1 MSSIFRITDPI
12 PSDHS
17 IDKYEDIEYEPV
29 AGTNLNSS
37 GGDIRLTIETQDIF
51 TLPSESFLI
60 IEGELKKHDNNRY
73 GDNDA
78 ISLTNNGMMHLLKRI
93 RYDLSG
99 QEIESLVHPGQATTM
114 LGLLKY
120 PDDFSKSK
128 GLNQLWCKD
137 TTDTAVL
144 ADNKGFKTIHDY
156 IITNSRPRGSFSLRI
171 PLKHIFGFCG
181 DYDKVVYGL
190 KHNLTLT
197 RNDDNDAI
205 FKSNVVDGG
214 GNPVIV
220 NGKVVLSKI
229 SWFMPHVT
237 PADKDKMELY
247 KIIER
252 KEKIPVGYRMIQCD
266 SASIPQNSTS
276 FSWRLSVKSSPEVPR
291 FIIVGFQSGKSG
303 DQMQNPSIFDNV
315 SVTNIYVM
323 LNSIRYPTT
332 DYNIVFVGQKFSRV
346 YGDAVE
352 FRSKFFNM
360 DELVSNP
367 NITPED
373 YRQLYPLFLI
383 DVSKQSEKLKY
394 STTDIQIKMHF
405 SQGIAANTQT
415 YAVIISDRLINFQ
428 SDGNKFSVVFLKNN
442 FFYLSFF
449 LVYKNEC

>member
-1 MSSIFRITDPI
+1 MNSILRITDPI
-12 PSDHS
+12 PSDNS
-17 IDKYEDIEYEPV
+17 IDRYEEIVYEPV
-29 AGTNLNSS
+29 AGTNLKAS
-37 GGDIRLTIETQDIF
+37 GQDIRLTIETQDIF
-51 TLPSESFLI
+51 THPSESFLI
-60 IEGELKKHDNNRY
+60 VKGRLLKADNNSY
-73 GDNDA
+73 GNNDL
-78 ISLTNNGMMHLLKRI
+78 ISLTNNGIMHLFKRI

-128 GLNQLWCKD
+128 GLNQLWYKD
-137 TTDTAVL
+137 TTGV
-144 ADNKGFKTIHDY
+144 ADNNNVGFEFRRQY
-156 IITNSRPRGSFSLRI
+156 IIVNSNPKGAFSFKI
-171 PLKHIFGFCG
+171 PLKYIFGFCE

-205 FKSNVVDGG
+205 FKSEAVDGG
-214 GNPVIV
+214 GNPVV
-220 NGKVVLSKI
+220 VDGKVILSKI

-266 SASIPQNSTS
+266 SASIPQSNS

-291 FIIVGFQSGKSG
+291 YIIVGFQTNKIGEQRS
-303 DQMQNPSIFDNV
+303 NPSLFDKVNV
-315 SVTNIYVM
+315 SNIYAI
-323 LNSIRYPTT
+323 LNSMRYPTT
-332 DYNIVFVGQKFSRV
+332 DYNISFLGQKFSRV
-346 YGDAVE
+346 YGDAAE
-352 FRSKFFNM
+352 FRAKFYNM

-367 NITPED
+367 NFTPFEF
-373 YRQLYPLFLI
+373 RNLYPLFLF

-405 SQGIAANTQT
+405 SANVPANTQA

-428 SDGNKFSVVFLKNN
+428 SDGNKFSVV
-442 FFYLSFF
+442 Y
-449 LVYKNEC
+449 

>member
-1 MSSIFRITDPI
+1 MNGILRITDPI
-12 PSDHS
+12 LSDDS
-17 IDKYEDIEYEPV
+17 IDKCEDVEYEPV

-37 GGDIRLTIETQDIF
+37 GADIRLAIETQDIF
-51 TLPSESFLI
+51 THPSESFLI
-60 IEGELKKHDNNRY
+60 IEGELKKNDNNRY
-73 GDNDA
+73 ADNDPIA
-78 ISLTNNGMMHLLKRI
+78 LANNGIMHLFKRI
-93 RYDLSG
+93 RYNLSG
-99 QEIESLVHPGQATTM
+99 QEIENIMNVRQATTM

-128 GLNQLWCKD
+128 GLNQLWYKD

-144 ADNKGFKTIHDY
+144 ADNNGFKIRHDY
-156 IITNSRPRGSFSLRI
+156 IITNSRPRGSFSFRI

-197 RNDDNDAI
+197 RNDDNEAI
-205 FKSNVVDGG
+205 YRGANAAAGG
-214 GNPVIV
+214 ALAA
-220 NGKVVLSKI
+220 GKIVLSKI

-266 SASIPQNSTS
+266 SASIPQNSSS

-291 FIIVGFQSGKSG
+291 FIIVVFQTAKSNN
-303 DQMQNPSIFDNV
+303 QEANPSIFDNV
-315 SVTNIYVM
+315 NVSNIYVM
-323 LNSIRYPTT
+323 LNSVRYPTA

-346 YGDAVE
+346 YGDVAE
-352 FRSKFFNM
+352 FRAKFFNM
-360 DELVSNP
+360 DDLVSNP
-367 NITPED
+367 NINPSD
-373 YRQLYPLFLI
+373 YRNLYPLFLF

-394 STTDIQIKMHF
+394 STTDIQVKMHF
-405 SQGIAANTQT
+405 NAGIPANTEA

-428 SDGNKFSVVFLKNN
+428 SDGNKFSVVF
-442 FFYLSFF
+442 
-449 LVYKNEC
+449 